1 MSKLSIKVK
10 KEFLKKEACMEEARK
25 IISEGRI
32 SGMSELQLAHEIYF
46 HALAFFFC
54 ERTGLMNF
62 IKRHADPIDIRDGG
76 DYLLMRLVFAFFW
89 MITKRKIKI

>member
-1 MSKLSIKVK
+1 MLSITVR
-10 KEFLKKEACMEEARK
+10 KEYLDKDLCMVEARK
-25 IISEGRI
+25 ILSEGKVRR
-32 SGMSELQLAHEIYF
+32 MSELQLAREIYF

-62 IKRHADPIDIRDGG
+62 IKKHADPIDICDGG

>member
-54 ERTGLMNF
+54 EKVFFLRWVN
-62 IKRHADPIDIRDGG
+62 KYADPIDMRDGG
-76 DYLLMRLVFAFFW
+76 DTPFRRFIFAASW
-89 MITKRKIKI
+89 NMTKGNK

>member
-1 MSKLSIKVK
+1 MGRLSIKVK

-46 HALAFFFC
+46 HALAFFFF
-54 ERTGLMNF
+54 EKVFFLRWVN
-62 IKRHADPIDIRDGG
+62 KYADPIDMRDGG
-76 DYLLMRLVFAFFW
+76 DTPFRRFVFAASW
-89 MITKRKIKI
+89 NMTKGNK